1 MIYVERLLQSL
12 TQAIACKS
20 SFSYYNIAST
30 SRQHPYMLTSNNAHR
45 VILTALLLAHKYSM
59 DVAYPFSLI
68 ARIVGVTSSELKIL
82 ESEFLVFVK
91 YELYVSQDLYN
102 KYEEVFTQ
110 WPEME
115 NGEQVEQDNNM
126 EENERKS
133 KVTREVKYEERK
145 EKDEEE
151 EKKVIDDPVEVQEV
165 VKAGSTDEDI
175 AESQFEEV
183 EKEKKVLEVRHERL
197 VFDTPSS
204 TIQNLD
210 IRSHFYEDDPEQNS
224 DDDEDTE
231 MTIYG
236 RDSHN

>member
-12 TQAIACKS
+12 TQAIACKPS
-20 SFSYYNIAST
+20 SAYYNIAST
-30 SRQHPYMLTSNNAHR
+30 SRQYPYMLTSNNAHR
-45 VILTALLLAHKYSM
+45 IILTALLLAHKYSM

-110 WPEME
+110 WPEMD
-115 NGEQVEQDNNM
+115 NGEQVEQDNSM
-126 EENERKS
+126 EENERRS
-133 KVTREVKYEERK
+133 KITREVISEDRR
-145 EKDEEE
+145 EKEEE
-151 EKKVIDDPVEVQEV
+151 TKEIDEPVVVQEV
-165 VKAGSTDEDI
+165 VKVGSTDEDI
-175 AESQFEEV
+175 AESQFEEI

-224 DDDEDTE
+224 DEDEDTE

-236 RDSHN
+236 RYSHN